1 MSIESIILLVIV
13 MWTVLS
19 LTSLMVSL
27 PCNDVFLTFDKGWH
41 QWFVVFYIIKTGCED
56 DINLAGQIILQIL
69 GHIWFLPIVVFGL
82 IVMMLAHLA
91 YGVAW
96 AFKRI
101 FRKKGKEKCEA

>member
-1 MSIESIILLVIV
+1 MSIGSIIVLVSIPWTFLAALTWV
-13 MWTVLS
+13 MS
-19 LTSLMVSL
+19 LGM
-27 PCNDVFLTFDKGWH
+27 NEVFLEFDKKWH
-41 QWFVVFYIIKTGCED
+41 QWFLVFYVIKKGCEE

-96 AFKRI
+96 VFKRI
-101 FRKKGKEKCEA
+101 FRRRKI